1 MLIYVK
7 DTPAN
12 ESYLITLQQGTG
24 DNLLDEDI
32 EEGYFGYINYYVDR
46 VVGHYDDDCG
56 FQSHDSGMYLYTE
69 DEFRHVEQGNMKY
82 LLDKIISYIFA
93 SDMTDIKL
101 PDGVT
106 YKVVDEGLEE

>member
-1 MLIYVK
+1 
-7 DTPAN
+7 
-12 ESYLITLQQGTG
+12 
-24 DNLLDEDI
+24 
-32 EEGYFGYINYYVDR
+32 
-46 VVGHYDDDCG
+46 
-56 FQSHDSGMYLYTE
+56 MYLYTE

-93 SDMTDIKL
+93 SDMTDRKL